1 MIIRHRC
8 FRELMDER
16 SWIHAVLK
24 EQNGWVS
31 ARFFFPASVIR
42 YLLLYRWI
50 IQTYSTTSITYKF
63 QIVHG
68 CRSFIYRNGGYFFAS
83 GNLPFCVIK
92 IVSNLG
98 ECCWGK
104 IIVVQQHILQLISY
118 FALWR
123 GMYFQSTKWI
133 SVINNKKELFHPTMT
148 TLFHN

>member
-1 MIIRHRC
+1 MG
-8 FRELMDER
+8 
-16 SWIHAVLK
+16 
-24 EQNGWVS
+24 GWVHD
-31 ARFFFPASVIR
+31 FFFGFR
-42 YLLLYRWI
+42 YSISLA
-50 IQTYSTTSITYKF
+50 IQMNNSNMKKKWHYSTTSITYKF
-63 QIVHG
+63 QIVDG
-68 CRSFIYRNGGYFFAS
+68 CRSILSLQVVVDFRFFNR
-83 GNLPFCVIK
+83 NLPFCLIK

-133 SVINNKKELFHPTMT
+133 SVINNTKELFHPTMT